1 MCFML
6 VAQQNL
12 GIKLERVI
20 VKRQKGRKDREI
32 KEDLQV
38 NEIQF
43 YCFLDHL

>member
-6 VAQQNL
+6 VTQQNL

-32 KEDLQV
+32 KDELQV
-38 NEIQF
+38 NEIQC

>member
-1 MCFML
+1 ML
-6 VAQQNL
+6 VSQQNL

-32 KEDLQV
+32 KDELQV
-38 NEIQF
+38 NEIQC

>member
-1 MCFML
+1 ML
-6 VAQQNL
+6 VTQQNL

-32 KEDLQV
+32 KDELQV
-38 NEIQF
+38 NEIQS

>member
-1 MCFML
+1 ML
-6 VAQQNL
+6 VTQQNL

-32 KEDLQV
+32 KDELQV
-38 NEIQF
+38 NEIQC

>member
-1 MCFML
+1 ML
-6 VAQQNL
+6 VTQQNL

-38 NEIQF
+38 NEIQ
-43 YCFLDHL
+43 